1 MGMKAGLFSF
11 IAVGL
16 VMSVPVLGAQVLSAS
31 ASAQEL
37 RVIAGG
43 GSAPAADALIPG
55 FEKATGA
62 KVKIEYTSGGGL
74 RDRVLK
80 GEVFDVGLVPTEALG
95 PLTEAKK
102 LVVASKVSFA
112 DARLAFVVK
121 KGAAKAPA
129 ATLEL
134 FQAALTN
141 AKTLAY
147 PDPKSGA
154 SVGILFAK
162 AIEQWAPS
170 WGIAEDLAKKTRL
183 TPALSDVAVLLK
195 SGEADLG
202 VLLTTQIAADPELE
216 MSSLLPAELRL
227 SNLYVAYV
235 MSDSKQADLAAK
247 FVAWLTTPAAAEIVR
262 SKGFEQKN

>member
-1 MGMKAGLFSF
+1 MGLRAGLFTF
-11 IAVGL
+11 IAGSL
-16 VMSVPVLGAQVLSAS
+16 LFSAT
-31 ASAQEL
+31 APAQEL

-62 KVKIEYTSGGGL
+62 KVKIDYTSGGDL

-95 PLTEAKK
+95 PLTQAKK
-102 LVVASKVSFA
+102 LVVASKMNFA
-112 DARLAFVVK
+112 DARLAFAVK
-121 KGAAKAPA
+121 KGAPKSPA

-141 AKTLAY
+141 AKALAY
-147 PDPKSGA
+147 PDPRSGA

-170 WGIAEDLAKKTRL
+170 WGIAEDLAKKTIL
-183 TPALSDVAVLLK
+183 TPVLSDVAVLLK
-195 SGEADLG
+195 SGKADLG
-202 VLLTTQIAADPELE
+202 VLLTTQIAADPGLE

-247 FVAWLTTPAAAEIVR
+247 FVAYLTTPASAEVVR
-262 SKGFEQKN
+262 AKGFEQKN